1 MELSES
7 VIEIICKNLKL
18 SYEEIMEMDDEELI
32 KHVEKITG
40 KKVVVK
46 TKSMQYPKEEASENM
61 EVEYEN
67 Q

>member
-18 SYEEIMEMDDEELI
+18 SYEDLMEMDEETLC

-40 KKVVVK
+40 KRVVVNSK
-46 TKSMQYPKEEASENM
+46 GFKYPKEDTPVGSEM
-61 EVEYEN
+61 
-67 Q
+67 QC